1 MYKKM
6 FSSSLLSYTGKKIF
20 ATPCHQLITKT
31 HKKFGL
37 LIKYF
42 SIENYDDDDN
52 DNSNSYK
59 TIAAFNNII
68 KKYEVKL
75 IPHLLKL

>member
-1 MYKKM
+1 M

-42 SIENYDDDDN
+42 SIENYDDGMHF
-52 DNSNSYK
+52 
-59 TIAAFNNII
+59 T
-68 KKYEVKL
+68 
-75 IPHLLKL
+75 PC